1 MGITLTRPV
10 LIKAVVTESFKRLYI
25 QELEDAMK
33 RVDIL
38 VQQIDTQIRRT
49 ELERQLSPQSRAV
62 RQQLELER
70 ARQEGTKAELQM
82 RLREAEALEL
92 NSEFPQGTMESL
104 VEVSIGDNLF
114 NRIGRTEIVVKD
126 GIIMEI
132 RGEE

>member
-10 LIKAVVTESFKRLYI
+10 LIKAIVTESFKRLYI
-25 QELEDAMK
+25 QELEDASK
-33 RVDIL
+33 RVDMLI
-38 VQQIDTQIRRT
+38 QQIDTQIRRT

-92 NSEFPQGTMESL
+92 NSEFPQGTVESL

-132 RGEE
+132 RGEG